1 MERGG
6 GEGRSGEEWEG
17 SREIRRGGSREK
29 VVGGVGKAVGC
40 V

>member
-17 SREIRRGGSREK
+17 SREIRRGGSTVERR
-29 VVGGVGKAVGC
+29 
-40 V
+40 